1 MWDRRVHRGKKE
13 TRNRRVLE
21 GEEEA
26 VHVQVQ
32 SKHMGLVKIL
42 SSVSVVVSIK
52 TSDGSVVISVIAIQ
66 VSIERTNGA
75 IGGRRSARAREVIS
89 PSPTLEG
96 VAQKTIETTEFL
108 GIRDDIFELGA
119 SVEKVIDRTAIVTCF
134 GGIMREKF
142 VDVEDSVIVI
152 KDLAKVERGFHLTNR
167 SSRRRTLGRRFE
179 R

>member
-1 MWDRRVHRGKKE
+1 MWDRLVHRGRKE

-75 IGGRRSARAREVIS
+75 IGGRWSARAREVIS
-89 PSPTLEG
+89 WSGFGRGISPGSYGTRNFMLTG
-96 VAQKTIETTEFL
+96 FVA
-108 GIRDDIFELGA
+108 
-119 SVEKVIDRTAIVTCF
+119 
-134 GGIMREKF
+134 
-142 VDVEDSVIVI
+142 
-152 KDLAKVERGFHLTNR
+152 
-167 SSRRRTLGRRFE
+167 
-179 R
+179 